1 MSFRIQY
8 GISRHEVNSRKTKF
22 KKWLPFLLAVIF
34 LVAGWLISLTEIRFD
49 WLLPGDPEV
58 TAAAL
63 ESLRENLAA
72 GESLG
77 EAVTA
82 FCREIINGAALGE

>member
-1 MSFRIQY
+1 MAYKIRYGVNRHDRKKRGVARRI
-8 GISRHEVNSRKTKF
+8 
-22 KKWLPFLLAVIF
+22 WLPFLLAACL
-34 LVAGWLISLTEIRFD
+34 LVTVWLIEMKNISLD

-58 TAAAL
+58 TASAL

-72 GESLG
+72 GEPFG

-82 FCREIINGAALGE
+82 FCREIINGAALAE